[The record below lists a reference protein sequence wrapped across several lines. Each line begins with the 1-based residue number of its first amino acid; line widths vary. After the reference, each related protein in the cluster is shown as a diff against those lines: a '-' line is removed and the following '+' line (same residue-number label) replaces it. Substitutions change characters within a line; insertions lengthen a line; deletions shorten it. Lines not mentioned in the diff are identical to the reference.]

1 MEEIWKNIPEYEG
14 YYQASDLGRIK
25 NVKTNKI
32 LKLYQNKRNKYIQS
46 SLCKNGVCRVLR
58 THRLIAKTFLKNPN
72 NYPCINHIDGDK
84 TNNKVTN
91 LEWCTQK
98 HNVKEAWRMGLCKPS
113 ENQKKAARKF
123 CQTKKI
129 KKVAQYN
136 KKNELIKIW
145 KSQKEASIKTNISKT
160 AINNNVVGLSKSA
173 GGYIWVMI

>member
-1 MEEIWKNIPEYEG
+1 MKEIWKDIPEYEG

-25 NVKTNKI
+25 NVKTNRI

-46 SLCKNGVCRVLR
+46 NLCKNGVCTVLR

-84 TNNKVTN
+84 TNNK
-91 LEWCTQK
+91 
-98 HNVKEAWRMGLCKPS
+98 

-160 AINNNVVGLSKSA
+160 AINNNVMGLSKSA
-173 GGYIWVMI
+173 GGYIWAMI